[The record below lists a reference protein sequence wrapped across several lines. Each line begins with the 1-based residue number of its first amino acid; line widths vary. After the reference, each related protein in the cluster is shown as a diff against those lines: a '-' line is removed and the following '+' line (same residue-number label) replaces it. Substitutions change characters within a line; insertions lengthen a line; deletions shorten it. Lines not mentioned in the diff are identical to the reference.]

1 VTRDAP
7 CRIASAHQSED
18 ILLKFAARA
27 AGYVFGWCGT
37 YEPLERPLASETTQS
52 GGTPQHGF
60 AARLKQQTQLSVFR
74 GYCARSVMVTL
85 IDRGRGQRE

>member
-1 VTRDAP
+1 VPRDVP

-37 YEPLERPLASETTQS
+37 YEPLERPLASETTRRMKADERLPS
-52 GGTPQHGF
+52 GRIPIAST
-60 AARLKQQTQLSVFR
+60 SVR
-74 GYCARSVMVTL
+74 PSSSTCATAVSSR
-85 IDRGRGQRE
+85 